1 VWPDSVVCINLQYV
15 KDLCCMRNVEKFWC
29 LTGKNL
35 NILNALAPGLL
46 IGTALG
52 IIIPEY
58 VITY

>member
-1 VWPDSVVCINLQYV
+1 
-15 KDLCCMRNVEKFWC
+15 MRNVEKFWY